1 MLKGKTKMQDTKFT
15 YHVHW
20 SDEDQQFVG
29 TVDQFPLLSYC
40 ADTEHDARR
49 GIERT
54 VDYANDILNHKLHK

>member
-1 MLKGKTKMQDTKFT
+1 MLKGKTKMQNTKFT

-20 SDEDQQFVG
+20 SNEDQQFVG

-40 ADTEHDARR
+40 ADTEFPLLSYCADTEQEARR

-54 VDYANDILNHKLHK
+54 VN